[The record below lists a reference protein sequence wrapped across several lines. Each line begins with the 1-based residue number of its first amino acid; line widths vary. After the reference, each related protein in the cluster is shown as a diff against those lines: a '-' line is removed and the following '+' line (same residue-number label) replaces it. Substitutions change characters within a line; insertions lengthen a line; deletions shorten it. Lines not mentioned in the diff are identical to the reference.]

1 MKGLDLL
8 KLLHDRDDRLP
19 TIVIAGESDV
29 RLAVRAMKAGAS
41 GFIEKPIGPIELL
54 ECVGRAFEQSLSSH
68 KLFAWREAAANHISE
83 LSPRQHQIMN
93 LVLSG
98 CPSKTIAAELSTSPR
113 TIENHRALI
122 RKRGSRFLP
131 ALTRVALSAQRV
143 LSQRQ
148 PRSDTKVFAD
158 QCCPSLR
165 FRASRPANSSRGRA
179 VPQAVK
185 LHASRHHC
193 EHQISHA

>member
-1 MKGLDLL
+1 MEGLDLL

-54 ECVGRAFEQSLSSH
+54 ECVGRAFEQSLSSR
-68 KLFAWREAAANHISE
+68 KLFAWRMAAANHISE

-98 CPSKTIAAELSTSPR
+98 CPSKTIAAELSTSLR
-113 TIENHRALI
+113 TVENHRTLI
-122 RKRGSRFLP
+122 RKKGQGFCRL
-131 ALTRVALSAQRV
+131 
-143 LSQRQ
+143 
-148 PRSDTKVFAD
+148 
-158 QCCPSLR
+158 
-165 FRASRPANSSRGRA
+165 
-179 VPQAVK
+179 
-185 LHASRHHC
+185 
-193 EHQISHA
+193 